1 MSAGGSRKAI
11 LAAMAA
17 NGGIAISKFVAFLM
31 TGASSML
38 AESIHSVAD
47 TSNQGLLLL
56 GGARA
61 RRDASRTH
69 QFGYGRE
76 RYFWSFVVALV
87 LFSLGGL
94 FALYEGIE
102 KIRHPHEIESYG
114 IAAGV
119 LTLGLLLEGASFRT
133 AIIESKAVKG
143 TRSWWTFVRTART
156 PELPVVLLEDLG
168 AMIGLVLALVGVSLA
183 HWVDPIWDG
192 IGTTSIGVLLAAIA
206 VLLTIEMKSLLI
218 GESAT
223 DEKAANLRT
232 ALLQTPG
239 VERILN
245 LRTQH
250 LAPEEILVAGKVDI
264 ADTMNFREVTEVID
278 AAETAM
284 RAAVPEATMIY
295 LEPDEYDP
303 AHVASPD
310 RNDGDHAADD
320 TAH

>member
-102 KIRHPHEIESYG
+102 KIRHPHEIESY
-114 IAAGV
+114 
-119 LTLGLLLEGASFRT
+119 L
-133 AIIESKAVKG
+133 
-143 TRSWWTFVRTART
+143 
-156 PELPVVLLEDLG
+156 
-168 AMIGLVLALVGVSLA
+168 SLI
-183 HWVDPIWDG
+183 HI
-192 IGTTSIGVLLAAIA
+192 
-206 VLLTIEMKSLLI
+206 
-218 GESAT
+218 
-223 DEKAANLRT
+223 
-232 ALLQTPG
+232 
-239 VERILN
+239 
-245 LRTQH
+245 
-250 LAPEEILVAGKVDI
+250 
-264 ADTMNFREVTEVID
+264 
-278 AAETAM
+278 
-284 RAAVPEATMIY
+284 
-295 LEPDEYDP
+295 
-303 AHVASPD
+303 
-310 RNDGDHAADD
+310 
-320 TAH
+320 